1 MAKRTCPLCFVK
13 VPWTAALA
21 HSYEMQCPGCHAP
34 LELSRFTRIVGAMG
48 GVAGAWAAAQL
59 VAKIWPGGLWV
70 TQIAAAILGFGVASA
85 ACVLLAGDLAVRP
98 KPPAAAFPHP
108 AK

>member
-1 MAKRTCPLCFVK
+1 MGKRKCPLCFVR

-21 HSYEMQCPGCHAP
+21 QSYEMQCPACHAP

-48 GVAGAWAAAQL
+48 GVAGAFAAAHL
-59 VAKIWPGGLWV
+59 AARIWPGGLWV
-70 TQIAAAILGFGVASA
+70 TQIVAAILGFGLASA
-85 ACVLLAGDLAVRP
+85 ACVLLGGDLVVRP
-98 KPPAAAFPHP
+98 KPPASTFPHP